1 MNDPT
6 TTDLRDFGYRELR
19 MAGELLTAY
28 KTTADRSERLGDG
41 VHVVFNRTSGNV
53 FLCDEDYNVA
63 MMNGHVLEDW
73 HDCGYCG
80 AEGFAED
87 LFDGDEHRAGGKWE
101 GMILCADDPHAE
113 ADGWAEGQRWDDT
126 AGGMVPAEDEDED
139 EDA

>member
-28 KTTADRSERLGDG
+28 KTDRDVSERLDGGG
-41 VHVVFNRTSGNV
+41 VHVVFNRNSGYV
-53 FLCDEDYNVA
+53 FLSDDDYNVA
-63 MMNGHVLEDW
+63 MMNGDRLEDW
-73 HDCGYCG
+73 HVCGYCG

-87 LFDGDEHRAGGKWE
+87 LYDGDEHRAGGKWG

-113 ADGWAEGQRWDDT
+113 ADGWADGERWDGV
-126 AGGMVPAEDEDED
+126 ALRRKG
-139 EDA
+139 